1 MIRPDRFEQVGILV
15 GSILGILIAWARP
28 VSTIRTRLGHA

>member
-1 MIRPDRFEQVGILV
+1 MALPDRFEQIGILVGILV
-15 GSILGILIAWARP
+15 AWARP